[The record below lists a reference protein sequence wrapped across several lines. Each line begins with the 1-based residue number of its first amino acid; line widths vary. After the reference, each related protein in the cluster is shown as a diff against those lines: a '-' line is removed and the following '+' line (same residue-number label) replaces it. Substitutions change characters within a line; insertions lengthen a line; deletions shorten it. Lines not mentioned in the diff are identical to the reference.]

1 MGADKKAF
9 VYDVRE
15 FLHHLQALL
24 YNCRPRLLR
33 KMEALLAKRMCRV
46 AFVALA
52 ALCLASIASACAVRV
67 PASEFPAMM
76 LVQPDDSGGANLK

>member
-1 MGADKKAF
+1 M
-9 VYDVRE
+9 
-15 FLHHLQALL
+15 
-24 YNCRPRLLR
+24 
-33 KMEALLAKRMCRV
+33 AKRMCRV

-76 LVQPDDSGGANLK
+76 LVQPDDSGGANLKYAVVTDRRLGRLCG